1 MEATV
6 NFTVNETADVF
17 ELMKN
22 SVLALEAVRP
32 VNPVSSE
39 VSSYDDCSDD
49 DDSEDI
55 VCNDD
60 DQENEVHVDQNVA
73 TEQEKAKALSKSK
86 ETGKTP
92 VDCKNHVCSSHS
104 SHTGYGYASKY
115 EIPKPGTP
123 LYETFIVRHAKK
135 STKKTIKAIRNPP
148 CDHTGYVFPTAHYRD
163 WKRDGFRCMCGQRF
177 RFLNAMDRHIFIQ
190 QELRMLYCDECN
202 YKTSRKCCMEKHK
215 KSCHEKAKMLR
226 ACRRLYQC
234 MFGCDQLLKSK
245 KELYDHQ
252 KKT

>member
-1 MEATV
+1 MESTA
-6 NFTVNETADVF
+6 NFSVDESANVF
-17 ELMKN
+17 DLMKN
-22 SVLALEAVRP
+22 SVAALEFVRP
-32 VNPVSSE
+32 VNPVSPV
-39 VSSYDDCSDD
+39 VSSYDCSDED
-49 DDSEDI
+49 GGDESEEVID
-55 VCNDD
+55 CND
-60 DQENEVHVDQNVA
+60 
-73 TEQEKAKALSKSK
+73 EQEDEVQADLSVTTDSLKSK
-86 ETGKTP
+86 PGKTL
-92 VDCKNHVCSSHS
+92 VNCQNQGCSSYAPQS
-104 SHTGYGYASKY
+104 GYAQKY

-123 LYETFIVRHAKK
+123 RYETFIVRHAKK

-177 RFLNAMDRHIFIQ
+177 RFLNAMDKHIFIQ
-190 QELRMLYCDECN
+190 QEARMLYCDECN
-202 YKTSRKCCMEKHK
+202 YKISRKCCMDKHK
-215 KSCHEKAKMLR
+215 KSCHEKPKMLR